1 MKPIISEFVSALDEE
16 IATLKSGKGG
26 NVTKVFDGKYIR
38 EVPHGFIYLFHL
50 ENFLATVDD
59 SPAEIEIDSQRLPA
73 QILMTQGLEVHICV
87 EKYCGENIAEA
98 KLFTNLWFLLE
109 LLKRKFEASE
119 NIEAQFKISDALF
132 SGDSSSFPITEN
144 NKALRFS
151 PSEHHPDESQN
162 KAINSSY
169 HNPLSIIWGP
179 PGTGKT
185 TTIAKAI
192 EAHLNAGRKV
202 LLVSHANN
210 AVDQAL
216 LDIAKQMRNTS
227 FYNDGELVRLGI
239 PTEPSILSEFEKDYE
254 MVLMDKIAAKLGE
267 SLIKERDQ
275 LLKSKDKN
283 QEGLSEINKVYDL
296 MSSLQSL
303 AKKSDTANKDIR
315 QITDNI
321 NQTFQKYNE
330 LKFEHS
336 RQKEKLHEAQSYN
349 SLKRLLKGLNPDKIQ
364 AEIDK
369 LSVSLDSCE
378 RQING
383 LKQQLSEFQTKYDKQ
398 LSEIK
403 TLQQENTQLLESLN
417 MSSTSQI
424 SERKTVLAKA
434 IQDAEKRIGDIEKIL
449 NEMQMNILR
458 SAKLVATT
466 LTKTFTDKRF
476 EELQFDILF
485 VDEASMAPL
494 PYVYWAASKCNNFVT
509 IAGDFLQ
516 LPPIAVSKGP
526 MSKKWLAR
534 SIFNVLNI
542 STPDDADK
550 NSLVT
555 LLDTQYRM
563 VPEIGEIPKNF
574 FYDGKLKHGE
584 ITKTKYINDGISNN
598 SLVLVKTDDM
608 NPWCSKLSAGSRF
621 NIYNALVCAT
631 LAKNLITQ
639 GKVERVGI
647 ATPYN
652 AQARLINLITKDWG
666 IIDKVK
672 ASTIHRFQGGE
683 EPVII
688 FDTVEAT
695 GIRIAPMLDSTKS
708 DSNTNLLLNVA
719 ITRAKSKFYLV
730 GHTTHLLAGL
740 NSHSSLTR
748 LIKYFEKNGE
758 VRQSNEFVDNYL
770 TADFEKYIQIA
781 AMPPIEKNDGN
792 LFTEKNF
799 WMQFDEDLNS
809 CKERII
815 ILSPFLSVNRSDH
828 FMNRFQNYIAKGI
841 EIRVYTRPKD
851 QQTGNMVQQA
861 EIVMDHLRAIGAK
874 VFERRSMHQKV
885 AIIDSNIAWEG
896 SLNILSHRDS
906 GEQMRRFEGPSTI
919 KELIK
924 NFELDQDDGAGT
936 ITEKVCPNCGK
947 ALVYRQSRFGK
958 FLACSGYP
966 RCKYIDKSEKKPR
979 KSMSY
984 KRRRKI

>member
-1 MKPIISEFVSALDEE
+1 MKPIISEFIGALDEE
-16 IATLKSGKGG
+16 ITTLKAGKGG

-38 EVPHGFIYLFHL
+38 EVPHGFIYMFHL

-59 SPAEIEIDSQRLPA
+59 SPAEIEINEQRFPA

-87 EKYCGENIAEA
+87 EEYCGENIAEA
-98 KLFTNLWFLLE
+98 KLYTNLWFLLE
-109 LLKRKFEASE
+109 LLKRRFEASE
-119 NIEAQFKISDALF
+119 SMGDRFKISDALF
-132 SGDSSSFPITEN
+132 SGDSSSFPVTES
-144 NKALRFS
+144 NKALQFS
-151 PSEHHPDESQN
+151 PSEHRPDESQN
-162 KAINSSY
+162 RAINSSY
-169 HNPLSIIWGP
+169 RNPLSIIWGP

-216 LDIAKQMRNTS
+216 LDIAKQMINTS

-239 PTEPSILSEFEKDYE
+239 PTEPGILSEFEKDYE

-267 SLIKERDQ
+267 SLIKEKEQ
-275 LLKSKDKN
+275 LLNDRGEYQK
-283 QEGLSEINKVYDL
+283 ELFEINKVYDL
-296 MSSLQSL
+296 INSLQSL
-303 AKKSDTANKDIR
+303 GKESQATHKDIQ
-315 QITDNI
+315 QITDNL
-321 NQTFQKYNE
+321 NQSYQKYNE
-330 LKFEHS
+330 FKHEQS
-336 RQKEKLHEAQSYN
+336 RQKSKLQEAQSYN
-349 SLKRLLKGLNPDKIQ
+349 SLTRLLKGLNLDKIQ

-369 LSVSLDSCE
+369 LSVSIESCE

-383 LKQQLSEFQTKYDKQ
+383 LRQQLSEFQTKHEKQ
-398 LSEIK
+398 LNEIE
-403 TLQQENTQLLESLN
+403 TLQQENNKLLEGLK

-424 SERKTVLAKA
+424 SERKSILDKA
-434 IQDAEKRIGDIEKIL
+434 VQEIEKRIGDIEKIL

-458 SAKLVATT
+458 NAKLVATT

-476 EELQFDILF
+476 EELQFDVLF

-534 SIFNVLNI
+534 SIFDVLSI
-542 STPDDADK
+542 STPEEADK

-574 FYDGKLKHGE
+574 FYKGKLKHGD
-584 ITKTKYINDGISNN
+584 ITKTKYINDGISNS

-608 NPWCSKLSAGSRF
+608 NPWCSRLSAGSRF

-631 LAKNLITQ
+631 LAKNLLTQ
-639 GKVERVGI
+639 GNVERVGI

-708 DSNTNLLLNVA
+708 DSDADLLLNVA

-730 GHTTHLLAGL
+730 GHTAHLLSGL
-740 NSHSSLTR
+740 NPYSSLTR
-748 LIKYFEKNGE
+748 LVKYFEKNGE
-758 VRQSNEFVDNYL
+758 IRQSNEFVDNYL

-781 AMPPIEKNDGN
+781 STSPVEKNDGN

-799 WMQFDEDLNS
+799 WRQFDEDLNS
-809 CKERII
+809 CKGRII

-841 EIRVYTRPKD
+841 EIRIYTRPKD

-861 EIVMDHLRAIGAK
+861 EVVIDHLRAMGAK

-885 AIIDSNIAWEG
+885 AIIDNSIAWEG

-936 ITEKVCPNCGK
+936 ITEKICPECGK

-979 KSMSY
+979 KSLRY
-984 KRRRKI
+984 RKKS